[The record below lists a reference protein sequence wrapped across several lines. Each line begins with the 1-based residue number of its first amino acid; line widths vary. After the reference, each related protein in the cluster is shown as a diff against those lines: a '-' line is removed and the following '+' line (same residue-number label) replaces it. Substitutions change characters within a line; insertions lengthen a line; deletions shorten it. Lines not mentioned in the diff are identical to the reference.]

1 MAWTKIGSK
10 TSEDYS
16 EPLDGTG
23 TNYPK
28 VVYSSPV
35 GWMLR
40 SHYIVRMNATAYQD
54 SGNKN
59 RYRVT
64 CKVQLCNAYKY
75 WGGVWNGSKAC
86 TLKFEFFD
94 KNGNEMKV
102 KFDNGTKDYDY
113 SIDIDLNNLS
123 CWDSTGGKWHTAATA
138 DQFAVNFITTE
149 TTIVGCDINCH
160 KGGAGRSPES
170 AGKTLSNYL
179 PTKSNQINVPSGES
193 KVNAENYTKAK
204 GSAGFHGW
212 IYQGITIS
220 KFEKPTFKLVEVTK
234 ALGGG
239 INNHKFTIKYNLNR
253 GSSPINQAKLYIMD
267 VDDKTKLGEIQL
279 PKNSDGN
286 YTEGNNKTFTFDLKN
301 ILGNNFANA
310 TKYTVKIYV
319 YDKDGD
325 DTYEG
330 FSSSKKIVT
339 YREPTLTRVDVTKAD
354 VAVSPNTIEGSSD
367 QSTTSHYIDGSGVRI
382 ARGYH
387 RNYPVLMNAR
397 TGIQFN
403 LIGTNDCRWESWGE
417 AKFRSEMRSEI
428 DNDWIGK
435 GGSSQDS
442 SKAKTPWNYYGMGE
456 TAIYGMSA
464 ENTRKLFPFTRKYYD
479 TSGNYIRTET
489 QVNGTVRMQFR
500 RKSDTAN
507 WSTSGQNLYIK
518 LIYIP
523 EQSVSNVL
531 YKKNGSSGAAM
542 NYDTQAKRTI
552 TDITG
557 YTGIYTYWTYD
568 DTTPESGYIQG
579 YRIQLQYYN
588 GEWKSYKTYYTSN
601 KNYTIPIGDVPRMFS
616 SRLVITPYYA
626 NGQSKI
632 ADASVASN
640 YKYASNTYQTIVNF
654 FTVTSGIVKPT
665 ISLPKTNTTWFNKD
679 FRVCFVLPVDNDMAW
694 LQANEPSIAND
705 YKYGDI
711 EVYIDDGTVRKY
723 LISNSTQADIY
734 SISASNMLYQRPVVV
749 WPNKLETSTKGS
761 YTVKIKVKKNLAY
774 TNNQEIWSAYSDAI
788 TINVSHPTYNPQQNY
803 PVLASHYNTM
813 ADMVN
818 KARNVY
824 GITSINP
831 ISNVTAGTT
840 VISALQYKYNVSVT
854 MANLI
859 KGTVNDY
866 GGAYS
871 KGSITTAYDRSVIKF
886 DTGNKIKN
894 SASSFNPKG
903 KADNVNTFITANID
917 SSSATASGDYSST
930 RTGANYIKWIYE
942 QFDYLK

>member
-1 MAWTKIGSK
+1 MSKKVTFDKTIRNYDNADSAHDYYWNDKPYVDGKMLRHHYEVRFQGSVEVTDTYDSKDRAKTIINCKISVKNTYTGWGAYFTKNADIANFFKLYIGS
-10 TSEDYS
+10 TDDGDEII
-16 EPLDGTG
+16 DGTLISS
-23 TNYPK
+23 TVDITDTSWK
-28 VVYSSPV
+28 VLKNISNKTVYLSE
-35 GWMLR
+35 GGQL
-40 SHYIVRMNATAYQD
+40 YIELALKQ
-54 SGNKN
+54 SGAGRAGKN
-59 RYRVT
+59 SVL
-64 CKVQLCNAYKY
+64 K
-75 WGGVWNGSKAC
+75 WNGS
-86 TLKFEFFD
+86 
-94 KNGNEMKV
+94 
-102 KFDNGTKDYDY
+102 Y
-113 SIDIDLNNLS
+113 I
-123 CWDSTGGKWHTAATA
+123 
-138 DQFAVNFITTE
+138 
-149 TTIVGCDINCH
+149 
-160 KGGAGRSPES
+160 
-170 AGKTLSNYL
+170 SNY
-179 PTKSNQINVPSGES
+179 K
-193 KVNAENYTKAK
+193 KAS
-204 GSAGFHGW
+204 GSAGFSAR
-212 IYQGITIS
+212 YRLDGIIVPDPYTPSKVTITEVS
-220 KFEKPTFKLVEVTK
+220 DEIGGGSDGKNKFAIKYTLTPSDRIKKLVMN
-234 ALGGG
+234 
-239 INNHKFTIKYNLNR
+239 IYDDD
-253 GSSPINQAKLYIMD
+253 GSTDFI
-267 VDDKTKLGEIQL
+267 GE
-279 PKNSDGN
+279 
-286 YTEGNNKTFTFDLKN
+286 
-301 ILGNNFANA
+301 A
-310 TKYTVKIYV
+310 TKYYENLNESAVKFPITSKTNKKVMMRYGLFSGLSLKNSHRYKVELEVTDKPNSDTEEYIY
-319 YDKDGD
+319 
-325 DTYEG
+325 
-330 FSSSKKIVT
+330 SSKKSVYT
-339 YREPTLTRVDVTKAD
+339 FREPTLTKILAYKY
-354 VAVSPNTIEGSSD
+354 N
-367 QSTTSHYIDGSGVRI
+367 STTSVGNPAKI
-382 ARGYH
+382 
-387 RNYPVLMNAR
+387 NAR
-397 TGIQFN
+397 TGIKFVYD
-403 LIGTNDCRWESWGE
+403 GANDCRWETHGE
-417 AKFRSEMRSEI
+417 PKFRSLIKSPI
-428 DNDWIGK
+428 SNQILTQNTWTD
-435 GGSSQDS
+435 
-442 SKAKTPWNYYGMGE
+442 MG
-456 TAIYGMSA
+456 TNTWLHWDAAG
-464 ENTRKLFPFTRKYYD
+464 TRKLFPFNGSSNRIVTMSFLRRNGGASWD
-479 TSGNYIRTET
+479 TGTKTIDV
-489 QVNGTVRMQFR
+489 QVFYV
-500 RKSDTAN
+500 
-507 WSTSGQNLYIK
+507 
-518 LIYIP
+518 P

-531 YKKNGSSGAAM
+531 YKKNSSSGAAM

-552 TDITG
+552 TNITG

-694 LQANEPSIAND
+694 LQANEPSIANN

-749 WPNKLETSTKGS
+749 WPNKSETNTKGS

-903 KADNVNTFITANID
+903 KADNVKTFITANID